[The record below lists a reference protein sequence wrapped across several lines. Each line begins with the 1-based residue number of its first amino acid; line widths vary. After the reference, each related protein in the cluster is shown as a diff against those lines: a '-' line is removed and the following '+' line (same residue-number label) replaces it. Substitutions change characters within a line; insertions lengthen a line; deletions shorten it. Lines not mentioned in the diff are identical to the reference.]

1 MKYIYAFIITTCLAS
16 PSIANYWEDAP
27 TLPRGSQTSQLV
39 YNSYADPL
47 GDAFGQTA
55 SPDVTEF
62 SVARNNNDLDI
73 TVRYELPNLPTKGL
87 PVLDAVAI
95 IELDVDA
102 DINTGTNQTTYN
114 DYCSPQL
121 AMGAD
126 YSISYPSMNI
136 SQTQSS
142 GKGAPT
148 MTAESFDSN
157 MNFISTL
164 PATQNADNF
173 VVHVPLN
180 LIGSPTDPIYLSAV
194 AGNID
199 EPTDCS
205 PDAAIL
211 ALDNRG
217 TGATAVP
224 TLSVWMMLLLAL
236 MLTIVGVRKRQA

>member
-1 MKYIYAFIITTCLAS
+1 MKYVYTFLITTCLAS
-16 PSIANYWEDAP
+16 PALANYWEGAP
-27 TLPRGSQTSQLV
+27 TLSRGSQVSQLV
-39 YNSYADPL
+39 YNSYTDPL
-47 GDAFGQTA
+47 GDAFGQFA

-73 TVRYELPNLPTKGL
+73 TVRYELTNLPTKGL
-87 PVLDAVAI
+87 PMLDAVAI

-126 YSISYPSMNI
+126 YQISYPSL
-136 SQTQSS
+136 S
-142 GKGAPT
+142 GPPQLTNKGVPVL
-148 MTAESFDSN
+148 TADLFDAN

-173 VVHVPLN
+173 VVHLPVN
-180 LIGSPTDPIYLSAV
+180 LIGSPVDPVYLSAV
-194 AGNID
+194 TGNID

-217 TGATAVP
+217 TEATAVP
-224 TLSVWMMLLLAL
+224 TLSFWMMLFMAALLAL
-236 MLTIVGVRKRQA
+236 FGVRKRQA